1 MSNEQRCWSL
11 QLVRRVNPYKTPMK
25 RRKFL
30 LDYGKILLLLS
41 SSSLRIAD
49 AAAGPSSASGLIT
62 LFLCGDVM
70 TGRGIDQVLPRPS
83 DPRLYESYVTNATRY
98 VELAQTVNGPFPQR
112 VDFSYPWGDA
122 LEELERVMPD
132 VRIIN
137 LETAITESDDYW
149 KRKGINYR
157 MHPENVLCLK
167 AAKID
172 CCAIA
177 NNHVLDW
184 GYAGLVETLAT
195 LEQVNVKSAGAGRN
209 ITEAK
214 APAVMEVYDKGRV
227 LVFAYAS
234 PTSGVPR
241 DWAAT
246 NSRSG
251 VNFLADLSQQTVRQ
265 ITAQVQKVKRE
276 RDIVVA
282 SIHWGNNWGYE
293 IPDEQRNFSHQ
304 LIDEAG
310 VDVVHGHS
318 SHHPKGIEVYQD
330 RPIMYGC
337 GDFLNDYEGISGHE
351 EYRDDLV
358 LMYLV
363 TMQPRSGKLVRFEMV
378 PFQIKRFRLNY
389 VSSGDAQWLKRTM
402 NRECARFGGHVE
414 RSETGRWALHT
425 VDSAAVAAPTGNPD

>member
-1 MSNEQRCWSL
+1 
-11 QLVRRVNPYKTPMK
+11 
-25 RRKFL
+25 
-30 LDYGKILLLLS
+30 
-41 SSSLRIAD
+41 
-49 AAAGPSSASGLIT
+49 
-62 LFLCGDVM
+62 
-70 TGRGIDQVLPRPS
+70 
-83 DPRLYESYVTNATRY
+83 
-98 VELAQTVNGPFPQR
+98 
-112 VDFSYPWGDA
+112 
-122 LEELERVMPD
+122 
-132 VRIIN
+132 
-137 LETAITESDDYW
+137 
-149 KRKGINYR
+149 
-157 MHPENVLCLK
+157 
-167 AAKID
+167 
-172 CCAIA
+172 
-177 NNHVLDW
+177 
-184 GYAGLVETLAT
+184 
-195 LEQVNVKSAGAGRN
+195 
-209 ITEAK
+209 
-214 APAVMEVYDKGRV
+214 MEVSDKGRV

-251 VNFLADLSQQTVRQ
+251 VNFLANLSQKTVRQ

-304 LIDEAG
+304 LIDEAS

-318 SHHPKGIEVYQD
+318 SHHPKGIEIYQD

-337 GDFLNDYEGISGHE
+337 GDFLNDYEGISGYE

-389 VSSGDAQWLKRTM
+389 VSRGDAQWLRDTM
-402 NRECARFGGHVE
+402 NRECARFGGHV
-414 RSETGRWALHT
+414 RLSDTDRWMLDT

>member
-1 MSNEQRCWSL
+1 MN
-11 QLVRRVNPYKTPMK
+11 
-25 RRKFL
+25 RRKLL

-41 SSSLRIAD
+41 GSRLNIGDAD
-49 AAAGPSSASGLIT
+49 ASPSSASGLIT

-83 DPRLYESYVTNATRY
+83 DPRLYESYVNNATRY
-98 VELAQTVNGPFPQR
+98 VELAQTVNGPFPKR

-122 LEELERVMPD
+122 LAELERVMPD

-157 MHPENVLCLK
+157 MHPENVPCIK

-184 GYAGLVETLAT
+184 GYVGLVETLAT
-195 LEQVNVKSAGAGRN
+195 LGQVNVKSAGVGRN
-209 ITEAK
+209 ITEAQ
-214 APAVMEVYDKGRV
+214 APAVMEVNDKGRV

-246 NSRSG
+246 NSRPG

-310 VDVVHGHS
+310 VDMVHGHS

-337 GDFLNDYEGISGHE
+337 GDFLNDYEGISGYE
-351 EYRDDLV
+351 EYRGDLV
-358 LMYLV
+358 LMYLA
-363 TMQPRSGKLVRFEMV
+363 TMQPWSGKLVRFEMV

-389 VSSGDAQWLKRTM
+389 VSREDAQWLRDTM

-414 RSETGRWALHT
+414 LSENDRWTLHKI
-425 VDSAAVAAPTGNPD
+425 DSAAVAAPTGNREIDYE

>member
-1 MSNEQRCWSL
+1 MN
-11 QLVRRVNPYKTPMK
+11 
-25 RRKFL
+25 RRKLL

-41 SSSLRIAD
+41 SSRLNIGD
-49 AAAGPSSASGLIT
+49 AAASSSSASAPIT
-62 LFLCGDVM
+62 LFMCGDVM

-83 DPRLYESYVTNATRY
+83 HPRLYESYVNNATRY
-98 VELAQTVNGPFPQR
+98 VELAQTINGPFPKR

-137 LETAITESDDYW
+137 LETAITKSDDYW

-157 MHPENVLCLK
+157 MHPENVLCIK

-172 CCAIA
+172 CCALA

-195 LEQVNVKSAGAGRN
+195 LGQVNVKSAGAGRN
-209 ITEAK
+209 IAEAQ
-214 APAVMEVYDKGRV
+214 APAVIEVYDKGRV

-246 NSRSG
+246 NNRPG
-251 VNFLADLSQQTVRQ
+251 VNFLEDLSQQTVRQ
-265 ITAQVQKVKRE
+265 ITAQVQKMKQE

-282 SIHWGNNWGYE
+282 SIHWGDNWGYK

-337 GDFLNDYEGISGHE
+337 GDFLNDYEGISGYE

-363 TMQPRSGKLVRFEMV
+363 TMQPESGKLVRFEMV

-389 VSSGDAQWLKRTM
+389 VSRGDAQWLRDTM

-414 RSETGRWALHT
+414 LSETGRWTLDT
-425 VDSAAVAAPTGNPD
+425 VDSAAVSTTAMFSRTAGNQFSGC

>member
-1 MSNEQRCWSL
+1 MN
-11 QLVRRVNPYKTPMK
+11 

-30 LDYGKILLLLS
+30 LDYGNILLLLS
-41 SSSLRIAD
+41 ASGLNISR
-49 AAAGPSSASGLIT
+49 AAGKPSSASAPIT
-62 LFLCGDVM
+62 LFMCGDVM

-83 DPRLYESYVTNATRY
+83 DPRLYESYVKNATRY
-98 VELAQTVNGPFPQR
+98 VELAQTINGPFPNR

-157 MHPENVLCLK
+157 MHPENVSCIK

-195 LEQVNVKSAGAGRN
+195 LEQANVIGTGAGRN
-209 ITEAK
+209 IAQAE
-214 APAVMEVYDKGRV
+214 APAVMEVNDKGRV
-227 LVFAYAS
+227 LVFAFAS

-241 DWAAT
+241 EWAAT
-246 NSRSG
+246 NSRPG
-251 VNFLADLSQQTVRQ
+251 VNLLADLSQETVRH
-265 ITAQVQKVKRE
+265 IRAVVHKVKRE

-282 SIHWGNNWGYE
+282 SIHWGGNWGYD
-293 IPDEQRNFSHQ
+293 IPDEQRNFAHQ

-310 VDVVHGHS
+310 VDVIHGHS
-318 SHHPKGIEVYQD
+318 SHHPKGIEIYED
-330 RPIMYGC
+330 RPIVYGC
-337 GDFLNDYEGISGHE
+337 GDFLNDYEGIRGRE

-363 TMQPRSGKLVRFEMV
+363 SMQPRSGTLVRFEMV

-389 VSSGDAQWLKRTM
+389 VSRGDGQWLRDTM
-402 NRECARFGGHVE
+402 NRECARFGGHFE
-414 RSETGRWALHT
+414 LSETNHLELDT
-425 VDSAAVAAPTGNPD
+425 IESAAVAGPMGNRENSWI